1 MSRPQRGE
9 IWLADLGMVAKTRP
23 VLILSVAFIAQE
35 RSLVTFVP
43 RTTSVRG
50 TRFEVP
56 YNGRGFDAGAFDTQ
70 GIATVPTVQLVRR
83 MGVID
88 GLTLAQI
95 EAAVK
100 RWLGLAS

>member
-1 MSRPQRGE
+1 
-9 IWLADLGMVAKTRP
+9 MVAKTRP
-23 VLILSVAFIAQE
+23 VLILSVAYIEQE

-56 YNGRGFDAGAFDTQ
+56 HTGRGFDAGAFDAQ
-70 GIATVPTVQLVRR
+70 GVATVPAVQLIRR
-83 MGVID
+83 LGVID
-88 GLTLAQI
+88 SPTLAQI

-100 RWLGLAS
+100 HWLGLA